1 LRTALPQVS
10 IIGAGNVGS
19 ATMNALVASATP
31 MRIVL
36 HNRSREK
43 AEGQCWDAEDGLA
56 LSVDHEIVATDDYAD
71 VAGSDVV
78 IVTAGSRNL
87 PGESR
92 LALTGRNAAIASE
105 IVRQLDDVAPDAV
118 VIMVSNPVDV
128 LARIAIESS
137 RRDERLIFGS
147 GTLLDATRLRLQIA
161 RQLGVALSDVD
172 ATVIGEHGRTAV
184 PVWSQATVRGTP
196 LEDCTTAMQRNAFLA
211 AALGRYDAIL
221 TRKGCT
227 NTAIAACL
235 ATMVRSIIT
244 DDGAVYPVSVRPHPA
259 YGISASVALGLPCAI
274 GRGGVRAQH
283 VVSLTDEET
292 FGLGLSAATLMTGY
306 ENVLG
311 DGALAATG

>member
-1 LRTALPQVS
+1 
-10 IIGAGNVGS
+10 
-19 ATMNALVASATP
+19 MNALVACTTP

-56 LSVDHEIVATDDYAD
+56 LSVDHEMVATDDYAD

-78 IVTAGSRNL
+78 IVTAGTRNL

-92 LALTGRNAAIASE
+92 LALTGRNAAIAVS
-105 IVRQLDDVAPDAV
+105 IMHQLDDVAPDAV

-147 GTLLDATRLRLQIA
+147 GTLLDAARLRLQIA
-161 RQLGVALSDVD
+161 RQLGVPLGDVD

-184 PVWSQATVRGTP
+184 PVWSQAAVCGTP
-196 LEDCTTAMQRNAFLA
+196 LLDCTTAMQRNAFLA

-227 NTAIAACL
+227 NTAIAVCL
-235 ATMVRSIIT
+235 ATMVESIIT

-259 YGISASVALGLPCAI
+259 YGISSSVALGLPCSI
-274 GRGGVRAQH
+274 GRRGVRAQC
-283 VVSLTDEET
+283 VIPLTDEET

-311 DGALAATG
+311 DGALAAAG